1 MVGLSFPLTDTRDI
15 SGRVAS
21 FPLTDTRDISGRV
34 ASFPLTDTRDIS
46 GRVVI
51 APLMGAIFLLEDEM
65 LKERGFYV
73 IRDKFF
79 EDFPDPYLK
88 GNKEERRPHYF
99 AFKDKKTHLMWMIP
113 LSSRTAKYQGI
124 ISKRKYFHK
133 PNDTLHICELD
144 NGRASVFLLQD
155 MFPITEEYIQGEYMI
170 DDNPLT
176 LTSDAEA
183 EIIHQKAMRILNLIH
198 RNVAFTPTQPDV
210 LSIENVLLE
219 RLCQSDT

>member
-21 FPLTDTRDISGRV
+21 FPLTDMRDISGRV
-34 ASFPLTDTRDIS
+34 VSFPLTDTRDIS
-46 GRVVI
+46 SRVVI

-124 ISKRKYFHK
+124 ITKGSIFISPTTRC
-133 PNDTLHICELD
+133 T
-144 NGRASVFLLQD
+144 SVSWT
-155 MFPITEEYIQGEYMI
+155 TEEQASFFCKICFRLQR
-170 DDNPLT
+170 NT
-176 LTSDAEA
+176 F
-183 EIIHQKAMRILNLIH
+183 KA
-198 RNVAFTPTQPDV
+198 
-210 LSIENVLLE
+210 SI
-219 RLCQSDT
+219 